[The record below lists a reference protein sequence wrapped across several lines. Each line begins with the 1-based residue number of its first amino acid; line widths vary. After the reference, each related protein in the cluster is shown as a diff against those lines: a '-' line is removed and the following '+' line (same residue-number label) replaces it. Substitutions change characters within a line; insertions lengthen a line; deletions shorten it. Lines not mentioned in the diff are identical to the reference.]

1 LKKLLVL
8 LSGLALAAA
17 GCAPTAQQLKEA
29 VEKDPSI
36 VFVAIEK
43 DPVKFI
49 EIVNKAARDAQG
61 KMAEKQQEDENKKR
75 DEEFKNPL
83 KPEIQE
89 GRAVQGPASAP
100 ITIVEF
106 SDFECPYCSRGYNTV
121 KEVLKAYPEKV
132 KFVFKH
138 LPLDFH
144 PKAMPAAKYFEALNR
159 QGADK
164 AYAYH
169 DMLFENQDKLKA
181 QGEAYMKEVAKKVG
195 ADMKKLEK
203 DLADTALMDRI
214 NADVAEAQK
223 FGISGTPGYVING
236 VSLKGAYPF
245 SEFKSIIDRHLGGK

>member
-1 LKKLLVL
+1 MA
-8 LSGLALAAA
+8 GFALTAA
-17 GCAPTAQQLKEA
+17 GCAPTPQQIKEA
-29 VEKDPSI
+29 IEKDPSI

-49 EIVNKAARDAQG
+49 EIVNKAARDAQS
-61 KMAEKQQEDENKKR
+61 KMAEKQQEEETKKR

-89 GRAVQGPASAP
+89 GRAIHGPADAP

-121 KEVLKAYPEKV
+121 KEVLKAYPGKV

-138 LPLDFH
+138 LPLEFH

-159 QGADK
+159 QSSEK
-164 AYAYH
+164 AYAFH
-169 DMLFENQDKLKA
+169 DMIFENQDKLKS
-181 QGEAYMKEVAKKVG
+181 QGEAYMKETAKKIG
-195 ADMKKLEK
+195 ADLKKLEK
-203 DLADTALMDRI
+203 DLADATLMDRI

-223 FGISGTPGYVING
+223 FGISGTPGFVING

-245 SEFKSIIDRHLGGK
+245 SEFKTIIDRHLGGK

>member
-1 LKKLLVL
+1 MA
-8 LSGLALAAA
+8 GFALTAA
-17 GCAPTAQQLKEA
+17 GCAPTPQQIKEA
-29 VEKDPSI
+29 IEKDPSI

-49 EIVNKAARDAQG
+49 EIVNKAARDAQS
-61 KMAEKQQEDENKKR
+61 KMAEKQQEEETKKR

-89 GRAVQGPASAP
+89 GRAIHGPADAP
-100 ITIVEF
+100 ITVVEF

-121 KEVLKAYPEKV
+121 KEVLKAYPGKV

-138 LPLDFH
+138 LPLEFH

-159 QGADK
+159 QSSEK
-164 AYAYH
+164 AYAFH
-169 DMLFENQDKLKA
+169 DMIFENQDKLKS
-181 QGEAYMKEVAKKVG
+181 QGEAYMKETAKKIG
-195 ADMKKLEK
+195 ADLKKLEK
-203 DLADTALMDRI
+203 DLADATLMDRI

-223 FGISGTPGYVING
+223 FGISGTPGFVING

-245 SEFKSIIDRHLGGK
+245 SEFKTIIDRHLGGK